1 MIRSSK
7 NLTFFSQRE
16 SATSWSK
23 DSPLAEGTH
32 LDASFGKVSIISG
45 IIGINMVKAML
56 ITWKHLVA
64 HLNSSFRVAFV
75 RGQFASR
82 RSWRTL
88 KDHHKKK
95 ENGCHLLGPTFSSI
109 VSSCASIVCSLFLQ
123 IGSVPQQKLHMSD
136 VTMRATSPRS
146 KVHGRFSPEKDKSR
160 QTWGS
165 VNQKCKQH
173 FQSTWSSSIR
183 LTDPV
188 V

>member
-32 LDASFGKVSIISG
+32 LDASFGKVSIIFSS
-45 IIGINMVKAML
+45 IVINQVNISNHANFWETL
-56 ITWKHLVA
+56 A
-64 HLNSSFRVAFV
+64 AYLNSSFMVAFV

-95 ENGCHLLGPTFSSI
+95 ENGCHLLGATFSSI
-109 VSSCASIVCSLFLQ
+109 VSSCASVVCSLLLQ

-136 VTMRATSPRS
+136 VTMRASSPRS
-146 KVHGRFSPEKDKSR
+146 KVHGRFSPEEDKKNR
-160 QTWGS
+160 GS
-165 VNQKCKQH
+165 VNQ
-173 FQSTWSSSIR
+173 
-183 LTDPV
+183 
-188 V
+188 